1 MFSVGYKKESYRAFL
16 FIYLF
21 FTRKWRFVNTKM
33 KRMYTYTDANITQQE
48 KKKKKKRLG

>member
-1 MFSVGYKKESYRAFL
+1 MFSLGYNKERYRTFL
-16 FIYLF
+16 LLFF

-48 KKKKKKRLG
+48 KKKKKKLG